1 MILKMKKILFVLSIF
16 CVSIIFSQNEK
27 QAPIIS
33 DFKIGVYD
41 NNSELIDTL
50 GIFISKQHSKKEYDL
65 CIDVAVNKRKN
76 AYGGVGI
83 AIESTRIDQFFRNLT
98 IAHKEFQNYSDKRR
112 KSGNRRIG
120 DQIPVQIYQW
130 DSKDINGP
138 SNRIDK
144 EANKK
149 SYPLSIEFIKTEDK
163 TELWIYTNGKT
174 SNPKEVAI
182 VFNSLENLTQFLK
195 LTNPG
200 FLKQSHQN
208 QLKQRGK

>member
-1 MILKMKKILFVLSIF
+1 MKKILFVLSIF